1 MKSTTLLITTRVLSL
16 LLLYDRLNYVTVT
29 SYDNMNTC
37 YIINLEENN
46 ILPPE
51 CTSLPLVSKGFFP
64 EITIQ
69 AFPALLKRLRRFTK
83 SSPSF

>member
-1 MKSTTLLITTRVLSL
+1 
-16 LLLYDRLNYVTVT
+16 
-29 SYDNMNTC
+29 MNTC